1 MTVKTVNG
9 HIWALGSAG
18 VTRLQSQVLRQ
29 IVPQGIQIAFSLLE
43 LGLLLGTAG
52 LSDEIYGKLVGGC
65 ATDEIR
71 EVCELQVGRRL
82 RYRGFLEGLR
92 LPLELNEESPTLLG
106 GNLGLGD
113 NLGGVTRSEF

>member
-1 MTVKTVNG
+1 MTVKTVNSD
-9 HIWALGSAG
+9 IRALESAG

-52 LSDEIYGKLVGGC
+52 LGNKIYGELVGGC

-71 EVCELQVGRRL
+71 EVCELQVERRL
-82 RYRGFLEGLR
+82 RYRGFLKSLR

-106 GNLGLGD
+106 GNLGLRGD
-113 NLGGVTRSEF
+113 LGGVTRSEF

>member
-1 MTVKTVNG
+1 MTVKTVNSD
-9 HIWALGSAG
+9 IRALGSAG

-29 IVPQGIQIAFSLLE
+29 IVPQGIQIAFSFLE

-52 LSDEIYGKLVGGC
+52 LGNEIYGELVGGC

-82 RYRGFLEGLR
+82 RYRGFLKSLR

-106 GNLGLGD
+106 GNLGLRD
-113 NLGGVTRSEF
+113 DLGGVTRSEF

>member
-1 MTVKTVNG
+1 MTVKTVNSN
-9 HIWALGSAG
+9 IRALGSAG

-52 LSDEIYGKLVGGC
+52 LSDKIYGELVGGC

-82 RYRGFLEGLR
+82 RYRGFLECLR

-106 GNLGLGD
+106 GNLGLRD
-113 NLGGVTRSEF
+113 NLGGVTRSDF